1 MDKKKKNKNNKKTW
15 IQYGIFAVV
24 ALTLYATGL
33 HAEVIGFAQRGLL
46 ATGLMNPDVEEITET
61 RNAAKDSQTKNM
73 AEEKTQA
80 DIVQAESTQHG
91 NTENES
97 ARKDETPAAFNLKMV
112 DKDGNTKSLADL
124 KGKVIFMNFWA
135 TWCPPCI
142 AEMPSID
149 ELHDEVGDDVAFVL
163 LSFDDDFETSKKFNS
178 SKGYNLPIYEPTS
191 QIPKMYQSRA
201 LPTTYV
207 IDAEGNLAMT
217 HKGMADYSDPEFIKF
232 IKDLM

>member
-15 IQYGIFAVV
+15 IQYGIFALVG
-24 ALTLYATGL
+24 LTLYATGL

-46 ATGLMNPDVEEITET
+46 ATGIMNPDVEEIAYA
-61 RNAAKDSQTKNM
+61 RNHAKQSQTVNTT
-73 AEEKTQA
+73 EETAQVETTQQGN
-80 DIVQAESTQHG
+80 DHTESSQKG
-91 NTENES
+91 
-97 ARKDETPAAFNLKMV
+97 DTPAAFNLKML
-112 DKDGNTKSLADL
+112 DKDGNTKSLADF

-142 AEMPSID
+142 AEMPSIK
-149 ELHDEVGDDVAFVL
+149 ELYDEVGDDVAFVL
-163 LSFDDDFETSKKFNS
+163 FSFDDDFETSKKFNA

-207 IDAEGNLAMT
+207 IDADGNLAMT
-217 HKGMADYSDPEFIKF
+217 HKGMADYSDPKFIEF